1 MIQSWNKFKVVVV
14 ATRAR
19 RLSATTNKDPT
30 AASGGGGDTV
40 WERTARKVKDTN
52 KDRHNAYME
61 AIRATHDPAW
71 QVQTIEDELKATI
84 GQALGRQ
91 GRKLLTAL
99 HGMQREWQHYQELGR
114 AIERNSALLTTVT
127 SSSSNRNQVPNSP
140 ANSTN
145 TTGTDQPNHVLWD
158 ELHKSVER
166 YNALRQLAL
175 TARWELMV
183 QRQAAGLVVNN
194 HAHVT
199 RHYPIPAA
207 LPLPSSSSSENF
219 LDDAPPPLLAAAAAA
234 AAEPPPE
241 APLPAQKA
249 LDWWQRV
256 GRWK

>member
-1 MIQSWNKFKVVVV
+1 
-14 ATRAR
+14 
-19 RLSATTNKDPT
+19 
-30 AASGGGGDTV
+30 
-40 WERTARKVKDTN
+40 
-52 KDRHNAYME
+52 
-61 AIRATHDPAW
+61 
-71 QVQTIEDELKATI
+71 
-84 GQALGRQ
+84 
-91 GRKLLTAL
+91 L